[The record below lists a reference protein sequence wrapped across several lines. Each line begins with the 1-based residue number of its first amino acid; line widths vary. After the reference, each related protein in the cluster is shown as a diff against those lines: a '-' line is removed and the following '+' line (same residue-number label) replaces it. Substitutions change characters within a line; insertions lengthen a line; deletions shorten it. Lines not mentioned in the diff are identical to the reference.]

1 VHEMRKFVELSK
13 KNQIIGCTVVQKFNI
28 YLLIIEEH
36 LSNPFSTEIIRKHM
50 HFLENDCVLT
60 VC

>member
-1 VHEMRKFVELSK
+1 VHEMRKFVELFK
-13 KNQIIGCTVVQKFNI
+13 KNQIFGCTVVQKVNI
-28 YLLIIEEH
+28 YLFIIEEH
-36 LSNPFSTEIIRKHM
+36 PANPFSNEIIRKHM